1 MKKITLEFDESC
13 LKENRRVP
21 LKGKGRRKGMS
32 TYKTVEVKN
41 AKAWEVIMVENS
53 STYMPGQ
60 RLNKKQVQTLCR
72 GAGFD
77 VVIGQPGQFRV
88 HNSRY

>member
-1 MKKITLEFDESC
+1 MKKITLEFDESF
-13 LKENRRVP
+13 LKESKRIP
-21 LKGKGRRKGMS
+21 MKGKGRKGMY
-32 TYKTVEVKN
+32 TVKN
-41 AKAWEVIMVENS
+41 VTVNNPKAWEVIMVENS

-77 VVIGQPGQFRV
+77 VVIGQPGQFRQ

>member
-1 MKKITLEFDESC
+1 MKKITLEFDEGF
-13 LKENRRVP
+13 LKETKRGP
-21 LKGKGRRKGMS
+21 MKGKGRKGMYS
-32 TYKTVEVKN
+32 HKTVTVN
-41 AKAWEVIMVENS
+41 NPKAWEVITVENS

-77 VVIGQPGQFRV
+77 VVIGQPGQFRQ

>member
-1 MKKITLEFDESC
+1 MKKITLEFDEGF
-13 LKENRRVP
+13 LKETKRVP
-21 LKGKGRRKGMS
+21 MKGKGRKGMYS
-32 TYKTVEVKN
+32 HKTVTVNKQ
-41 AKAWEVIMVENS
+41 KAWEDITVENS

-77 VVIGQPGQFRV
+77 VVIGQPGQFRQ

>member
-1 MKKITLEFDESC
+1 MKKITLEFDEGF
-13 LKENRRVP
+13 LTETKRVP
-21 LKGKGRRKGMS
+21 MKGKGRKGMY
-32 TYKTVEVKN
+32 THKTVPVN
-41 AKAWEVIMVENS
+41 NPKAWEVIMVENS

-77 VVIGQPGQFRV
+77 VTIGQPGQFRV
-88 HNSRY
+88 TNSRY